1 MLESEAFKGQLIKV
15 TSGAYQG
22 KRGIIYTKDVYDA
35 NVWLEAEDS
44 EKDFIDCFLPYEK
57 LESLDAN
64 VIIDSDAC
72 CYSANTAPQVKPFV
86 GDVTLD
92 SKGNYHTK
100 YYDEHYASMVG
111 LEPIELMQLVLSPA
125 EFIGFL
131 KGNIIKYSMRAGK
144 KQGEAAEKDIA
155 KAKRYAQWLRKVNP
169 YDTQFLIN
177 PKED

>member
-1 MLESEAFKGQLIKV
+1 MVESEAFKGQLIEV
-15 TSGAYQG
+15 TSGTYKG
-22 KRGIIYTKDVYDA
+22 KRGYICVKDVYDA
-35 NVWLEAEDS
+35 SVRLVDDDS
-44 EKDFIDCFLPYEK
+44 EKGFINCLLPYEK
-57 LESLDAN
+57 LKSLNVKATIDAN
-64 VIIDSDAC
+64 GTCHIKDG
-72 CYSANTAPQVKPFV
+72 SAPN
-86 GDVTLD
+86 
-92 SKGNYHTK
+92 TK
-100 YYDEHYASMVG
+100 YYDEHYASMAG

-144 KQGEAAEKDIA
+144 KQGEAAEKDTA